1 MSMIKYTV
9 RRTDGE
15 IETWEEPHGNTFI
28 GRFIHRTPKI
38 VMRGGERW
46 IILRPSNGASGD
58 YHIARM
64 PTIMFRYRLWRS
76 LHFFEHIGLQY
87 IWLEGNPEIYRFG
100 QSEKCP
106 NCEAPVG
113 PAVDVGPLTAQAIFN
128 VTEADPIDRV
138 YAPRRTDWVMV
149 MVIGA
154 MTGLLGFIVGA
165 ALGGI

>member
-28 GRFIHRTPKI
+28 GRSI
-38 VMRGGERW
+38 
-46 IILRPSNGASGD
+46 
-58 YHIARM
+58 
-64 PTIMFRYRLWRS
+64 
-76 LHFFEHIGLQY
+76 HFFEHIGLQY

-100 QSEKCP
+100 ESEKCP
-106 NCEAPVG
+106 NCGAPVG

-138 YAPRRTDWVMV
+138 YAPRRQDWVMV

>member
-28 GRFIHRTPKI
+28 GRFIHRTP
-38 VMRGGERW
+38 
-46 IILRPSNGASGD
+46 
-58 YHIARM
+58 
-64 PTIMFRYRLWRS
+64 TIMFRYRLWRS
-76 LHFFEHIGLQY
+76 LHFFEHIGPQY
-87 IWLEGNPEIYRFG
+87 IWLEGNPEAYRFG